1 MNSSCVDLNIM
12 NDEEDI
18 IQSKLI
24 LQDKNNNTEPK
35 IDIKATDV

>member
-24 LQDKNNNTEPK
+24 LQDKNKNALQFNDLNYE
-35 IDIKATDV
+35 

>member
-1 MNSSCVDLNIM
+1 M

-18 IQSKLI
+18 IQEDIIKSKLI

-35 IDIKATDV
+35 IDIKATDVKI